1 VDARLYH
8 LQSQAKFVTPPE
20 LLALLQEFYRETLA
34 LVQGRQVNARSIT
47 DYNANNAYQQVLGR
61 QDVHLRWLSDA
72 IDGLGGAGSSPGQA
86 QEDAVTSAPKD
97 VAGLVAADERNQ
109 HAFLERW
116 TERVASV
123 THARHRKMLELI
135 LGEMQEHLRVLQQAQ
150 AGRGDMLGH
159 QAKGKIERGEVMAA
173 RPKN

>member
-1 VDARLYH
+1 M
-8 LQSQAKFVTPPE
+8 TPSE
-20 LLALLQEFYRETLA
+20 LLVLLQEFYRESLA
-34 LVQGRQVNARSIT
+34 LVQARQVNARSIT

-72 IDGLGGAGSSPGQA
+72 IDALGGAASSPGQA
-86 QEDAVTSAPKD
+86 QEEAVTSAPKD
-97 VAGLVAADERNQ
+97 VKSLVAADERNQ
-109 HAFLERW
+109 HAFVDRW
-116 TERVASV
+116 SARVPAV
-123 THARHRKMLELI
+123 TNARHRKLLELI
-135 LGEMQEHLRVLQQAQ
+135 LGEMKEHLRVLQQAQ